1 MRITDED
8 KLNYGPACRDYF
20 WLMCRLVNCLPN
32 DIIQG
37 KILFF
42 KLLLFI
48 LINYNEY
55 YNINCIVLY
64 IINYI
69 NQQLFSVLE
78 SIKNPSKCIIDIE
91 ALAVRVWESIAT
103 RDFIET
109 HYSGLQDDGLI
120 GLLNLMSN
128 ILGHKPPFKFSK
140 HSHKVLDTVCINY
153 IYKEY

>member
-37 KILFF
+37 KLVKIILF
-42 KLLLFI
+42 KQICNLFF
-48 LINYNEY
+48 
-55 YNINCIVLY
+55 
-64 IINYI
+64 II
-69 NQQLFSVLE
+69 LE
-78 SIKNPSKCIIDIE
+78 SIKFPPKCIIDIE
-91 ALAVRVWESIAT
+91 ALAIRVWESIAS

-140 HSHKVLDTVCINY
+140 HSHKVLDTVHIDKFIFKNMY
-153 IYKEY
+153 IIYFYFKILGF

>member
-37 KILFF
+37 KSL
-42 KLLLFI
+42 KMFI
-48 LINYNEY
+48 YLSKCVIYLI
-55 YNINCIVLY
+55 I
-64 IINYI
+64 
-69 NQQLFSVLE
+69 SE
-78 SIKNPSKCIIDIE
+78 SIKFPPKCIIDIE
-91 ALAVRVWESIAT
+91 ALAIRVWESIAS

-140 HSHKVLDTVCINY
+140 HSHKVLDTVCIKY
-153 IYKEY
+153 IYIYIYVFNYFLL